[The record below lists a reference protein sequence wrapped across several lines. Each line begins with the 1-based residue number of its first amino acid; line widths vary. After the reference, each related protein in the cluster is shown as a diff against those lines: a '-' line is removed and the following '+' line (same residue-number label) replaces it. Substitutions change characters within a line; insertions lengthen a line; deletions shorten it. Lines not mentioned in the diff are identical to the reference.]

1 MISNNKKIYIIAE
14 GGVNHNGKLSIA
26 KKLVKAAKF
35 AGASAI
41 KFQSFKAEN
50 LATKKSKKA
59 PYQIK
64 NTKNKENQ
72 FSMLKKL
79 ELKPKDY
86 FEAAIKE
93 ELDFLNKFF
102 DEIFEHKQFSTKTL
116 QESFSSYYL
125 LINANFWKVVLR
137 AINSS

>member
-1 MISNNKKIYIIAE
+1 MISSNKKIYIIAE

-64 NTKNKENQ
+64 NTKIKKINLICLKNWNLNQ
-72 FSMLKKL
+72 R
-79 ELKPKDY
+79 
-86 FEAAIKE
+86 I
-93 ELDFLNKFF
+93 
-102 DEIFEHKQFSTKTL
+102 TL
-116 QESFSSYYL
+116 R
-125 LINANFWKVVLR
+125 LR
-137 AINSS
+137 ATLKN